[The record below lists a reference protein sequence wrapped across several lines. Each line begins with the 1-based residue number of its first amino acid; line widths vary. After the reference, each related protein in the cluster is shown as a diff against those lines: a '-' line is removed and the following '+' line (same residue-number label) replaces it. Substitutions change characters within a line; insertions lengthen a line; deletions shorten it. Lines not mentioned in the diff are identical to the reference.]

1 MLGFRS
7 DHGGILGFMWIVM
20 VILKFKWNNDSNF
33 KGLNENYPNK
43 IYQDFII
50 YLGLGKG
57 ILKFISKVMKWVIFF
72 LIIYLG
78 VSIWLGYINFE
89 TIG

>member
-1 MLGFRS
+1 MGAF
-7 DHGGILGFMWIVM
+7 LGFMWTMM

-57 ILKFISKVMKWVIFF
+57 ILKVMKSVIF
-72 LIIYLG
+72 LKIIYPW